1 MLPPRDVPKD
11 ARSEIK
17 SIFEKV
23 EGRAELRE
31 LNLYISGYDED
42 LEGAETPE
50 AAAGAAQGMHS
61 AESGQPGMSP
71 EESPTR

>member
-1 MLPPRDVPKD
+1 MSDFMRPEP
-11 ARSEIK
+11 
-17 SIFEKV
+17 V
-23 EGRAELRE
+23 EGRAEKRE

-42 LEGAETPE
+42 LEGAETPT
-50 AAAGAAQGMHS
+50 ATAGAAQGMSS